1 MPFRVAQNVY
11 TMPISQMSH
20 ASVSCFGTLLG
31 SPVTF
36 IGYMFLQNEKEKP
49 EKMKMEE
56 IARSEK
62 VLDLGQVQRRAE
74 G

>member
-1 MPFRVAQNVY
+1 MLGVW
-11 TMPISQMSH
+11 
-20 ASVSCFGTLLG
+20 CFGTLLG
-31 SPVTF
+31 SLVTF